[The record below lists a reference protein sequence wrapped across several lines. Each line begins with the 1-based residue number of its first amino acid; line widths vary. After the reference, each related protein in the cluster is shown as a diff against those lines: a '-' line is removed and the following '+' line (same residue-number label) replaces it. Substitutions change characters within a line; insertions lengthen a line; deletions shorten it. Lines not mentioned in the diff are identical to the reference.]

1 MKSTRV
7 MLIHRNRLFVDC
19 LQSVLAVLDG
29 FSVTVLVDSNHGAE
43 LAGRCDFL
51 DSDVILLDATSCRPN
66 PQATVERIR
75 SFSNAAI
82 IMVVATLSRQV
93 IQECISANI
102 AGCILE
108 ESSLADLTATI
119 RKVSLGESSF
129 PPEFVNEAFAL
140 LGSLARNRLI
150 DQVESCDLTARELE
164 VMQLIAWERLS
175 NKQIAARLCVSV
187 YTVKNHIHN
196 IIEKLGVCDRYEA
209 AKFAEKKRW
218 LTLMPSR

>member
-1 MKSTRV
+1 M
-7 MLIHRNRLFVDC
+7 D
-19 LQSVLAVLDG
+19 
-29 FSVTVLVDSNHGAE
+29 
-43 LAGRCDFL
+43 
-51 DSDVILLDATSCRPN
+51 
-66 PQATVERIR
+66 RIR
-75 SFSNAAI
+75 DRGKAAI
-82 IMVVATLSRQV
+82 ILVLSTLSRET

-108 ESSLADLTATI
+108 ESSLTELTAAI
-119 RKVSLGESSF
+119 RKVSIGESSY

-175 NKQIAARLCVSV
+175 NKQIAARLSVSV

-196 IIEKLGVCDRYEA
+196 IIEKLGVCDRFEA
-209 AKFAEKKRW
+209 AKMAEKKRW